1 MTSSYRIQRVS
12 DEIKRILAEAF
23 IREIP
28 SSEYGLVTVTKVVC
42 SPDLRLAKV
51 YVSILNHD
59 ADQRKAGMEIIRS
72 YTSFARG
79 ILGNN
84 ISLRNVPTL
93 SFYEDETQEYA
104 EKIEKLIQTIHEE

>member
-1 MTSSYRIQRVS
+1 MTSSYRNQRVS

-23 IREIP
+23 IREIHCG
-28 SSEYGLVTVTKVVC
+28 EYGLVTVTKVVC

-59 ADQRKAGMEIIRS
+59 AEQRKKAMQKICQHA
-72 YTSFARG
+72 SFARG

-84 ISLRNVPTL
+84 ISLRNVPKL
-93 SFYEDETQEYA
+93 FFYEDETQEYA
-104 EKIEKLIQTIHEE
+104 EKIEKLIQSIHQ